1 MTDLFLSQIFIRCS
15 NLEKNILLAVTPG
28 PKFTSYTTLHKFGLL
43 YVLDVLIVASSGYVV
58 GDIICTLPV
67 TPKNPA
73 GRYIIGNNGSAMQ
86 CSISG
91 NNLVSDSANNN
102 AGTYGGL
109 IIFM

>member
-1 MTDLFLSQIFIRCS
+1 MKYS

-43 YVLDVLIVASSGYVV
+43 YILDVLIVASSGYIV
-58 GDIICTLPV
+58 GDIICTFPV
-67 TPKNPA
+67 TPKKTA
-73 GRYIIGNNGSAMQ
+73 GRCLVGNNGNAMQ